1 MTDGDTMVTD
11 LRDLCL
17 RLMQFKAK
25 HDLNFKPAIVLEFE
39 DVSNRCRFQFALQAG
54 AGALHYDDFY
64 PPRDGE
70 ISMVGVTVMLKPDV
84 KRAELQ
90 NRVYRE
96 EGENPRYGGE

>member
-1 MTDGDTMVTD
+1 MTASDIMTAD
-11 LRDLCL
+11 LRDLCH

-25 HDLNFKPAIVLEFE
+25 HDLNFKPVIVLEFE
-39 DVSNRCRFQFALQAG
+39 DVSDRCQFQFALQASCG
-54 AGALHYDDFY
+54 YADFY

-70 ISMVGVTVMLKPDV
+70 VFMAGVTVVLKPDV

-96 EGENPRYGGE
+96 ECDFPRHGGE